1 LSLGT
6 SYQRAIN
13 LAKSTYYLLVELLL
27 LEGLTVLYLKFWIG
41 MINEEHSRSNLKQ
54 CHLGLFVFNVS

>member
-6 SYQRAIN
+6 SYQRAID
-13 LAKSTYYLLVELLL
+13 LAKIYLYLLVELLL
-27 LEGLTVLYLKFWIG
+27 VEGLIVLYFKFWIG